1 MSVQLPAALNTS
13 QIVFS
18 ELKKVGKGGKT
29 SYINYKNEKSGKTE
43 RLLIQIPKLFAPFGA
58 STYKK
63 EDQPAGAMLKYNVSL
78 ALDTKVKGVTDLVT
92 FLNKLDK
99 MVCKKALKSKDWKKQ
114 LDKGMDAEGL
124 KYCYKPIIKASTN
137 EKYPD
142 SLNTKVPIDWNKK
155 QPALQLFSKSREKL
169 DITFDTIETLLPKLS
184 ELKGLIQVC
193 SVWFVSKK
201 FGVTIKLLQ
210 GMVYPKEGL
219 TGCALIDDDSDDE
232 EEEEDSDEEES
243 DDEDEVEIEDSDDD
257 EE

>member
-1 MSVQLPAALNTS
+1 MSVQLPAALKSS
-13 QIVFS
+13 QVIFS
-18 ELKKVGKGGKT
+18 DLKKVGKGGKT
-29 SYINYKNEKSGKTE
+29 SYINYKNEKTGKTE

-63 EDQPAGAMLKYNVSL
+63 EELPAGQMPKYNVSL

-99 MVCKKALKSKDWKKQ
+99 LVCKKALKNKDWKKQ
-114 LDKGMDAEGL
+114 LDKGMDEEGL
-124 KYCYKPIIKASTN
+124 KYCYKPTIKASTN

-169 DITFDTIETLLPKLS
+169 DINFDTIENLLPKLS
-184 ELKGLIQVC
+184 ELKGLIQIC

-219 TGCALIDDDSDDE
+219 VGCALIDESDDE
-232 EEEEDSDEEES
+232 DSEEESDEEEVS
-243 DDEDEVEIEDSDDD
+243 DDEDEVEIEDSSDD